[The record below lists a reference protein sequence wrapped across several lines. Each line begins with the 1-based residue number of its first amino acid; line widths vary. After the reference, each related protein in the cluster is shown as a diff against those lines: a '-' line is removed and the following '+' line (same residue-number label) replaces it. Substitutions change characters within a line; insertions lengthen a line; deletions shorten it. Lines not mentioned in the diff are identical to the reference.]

1 MSIESTGQEL
11 TRVEQAVTQLLM
23 LERFNDLIPQ
33 VGSNL
38 VYAKDNATTMKD
50 IAALSGRIISTINGP
65 LVCGKVAYGASRYLA
80 SVLLETM
87 KHDDRVR
94 AALNIC
100 AREDVSKKLDEIGLK
115 VTVIPEK
122 VEDEGCPVTHFIE
135 KNVDLMDAYV
145 HPGDFGIEPTTTIIG
160 RDPEILVDI
169 IRKLV

>member
-1 MSIESTGQEL
+1 
-11 TRVEQAVTQLLM
+11 
-23 LERFNDLIPQ
+23 
-33 VGSNL
+33 
-38 VYAKDNATTMKD
+38 
-50 IAALSGRIISTINGP
+50 
-65 LVCGKVAYGASRYLA
+65 
-80 SVLLETM
+80 M

-115 VTVIPEK
+115 VIVISGK

-135 KNVDLMDAYV
+135 KNVELMDAYV
-145 HPGDFGIEPTTTIIG
+145 HLGDFGIEPTTTIIG